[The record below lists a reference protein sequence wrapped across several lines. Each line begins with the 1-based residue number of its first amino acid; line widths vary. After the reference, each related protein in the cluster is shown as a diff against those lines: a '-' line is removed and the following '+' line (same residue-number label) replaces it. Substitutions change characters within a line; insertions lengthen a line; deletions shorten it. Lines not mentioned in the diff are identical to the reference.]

1 MVRKKKFP
9 KGKPML
15 GVGALND
22 LAPKNNNFVIGI
34 RSLIDANPEVKIV
47 TNGVETALCSLNHG
61 INMIMIGGRVKDDT
75 HAAIGQTALTQIKAM
90 NFSASFV
97 GANGIEK
104 NGNLTTPDPEEAA
117 VKMAE
122 MKQAQKVFVLA
133 DASKIGKRSFA
144 VFANAK
150 DVTVVTNLL
159 KSSQKKALP
168 AKINLEEAK

>member
-1 MVRKKKFP
+1 
-9 KGKPML
+9 
-15 GVGALND
+15 
-22 LAPKNNNFVIGI
+22 
-34 RSLIDANPEVKIV
+34 
-47 TNGVETALCSLNHG
+47 
-61 INMIMIGGRVKDDT
+61 
-75 HAAIGQTALTQIKAM
+75 
-90 NFSASFV
+90 
-97 GANGIEK
+97 
-104 NGNLTTPDPEEAA
+104 
-117 VKMAE
+117 MAE